1 MGGGGGG
8 EWRRVCGQNAA
19 KIMVWVMK
27 GFNCVFGENNQWR
40 SGCAEHEQIDESI
53 SGAMACLNVRASTMD
68 VRSCGRLL

>member
-1 MGGGGGG
+1 M
-8 EWRRVCGQNAA
+8 
-19 KIMVWVMK
+19 
-27 GFNCVFGENNQWR
+27 R